1 MSCQNVNLFLRRAY
15 VKTIF
20 MACTIIAQ
28 IFLNSLPY
36 MIYLLIEFL
45 DELVFGVGEIALPFI
60 RTDLDLTYTQIGLLL
75 SLPGIIAAFIE
86 PFIGILGDVW
96 KRRVLII
103 TGGVLFTASLFL
115 TSISFSFILLL
126 FSFILFFPSS
136 GAFVSLSQANLM
148 DSDTARHE
156 QNMARWTFA
165 GSLGVLG
172 GPLLLGLFVYFGL
185 GWRGTYAALAS
196 FSTFCLLAALR
207 FLPPDS
213 LSSPTFP
220 SLHIVFDGFRA
231 ALSAL
236 KRVEVWRW
244 LLLLEFADLM
254 GDVLFSY
261 LALYFVDVARTT
273 SSQAGIA
280 VTIWLAMGLIS
291 DFLFIPFIDR
301 QKDSLKFM
309 RVTAFMECFA
319 FSVFLLTSGFIPKL
333 IVVIIVNLFNTGWYP
348 ILQGRLY
355 SSLPGQSASI
365 MAIGSVTA
373 PLAKFFPFLIGFLA
387 DQFGLQTAMW
397 ILLLGPIALL
407 IGLPRKKTLSF

>member
-1 MSCQNVNLFLRRAY
+1 
-15 VKTIF
+15 
-20 MACTIIAQ
+20 
-28 IFLNSLPY
+28 
-36 MIYLLIEFL
+36 MIYLLIEFI
-45 DELVFGVGEIALPFI
+45 DELVFGVGETAWPLF
-60 RTDLDLTYTQIGLLL
+60 RNDLHLTYTQIGLLL

-103 TGGVLFTASLFL
+103 TGGILFTLSLFM
-115 TSISFSFILLL
+115 TSTSYSFAFLLA
-126 FSFILFFPSS
+126 SFILFFPSS

-148 DSDTARHE
+148 DLDTARHE

-165 GSLGVLG
+165 GSLGVLS

-196 FSTFCLLAALR
+196 FSTLCLLAALR
-207 FLPPDS
+207 YLPPDS
-213 LSSPTFP
+213 VSTSSFP
-220 SLHIVFDGFRA
+220 SLRVVFDGFRA
-231 ALSAL
+231 AFSSL

-261 LALYFVDVARTT
+261 LALYFVDVGRATET
-273 SSQAGIA
+273 QAGVA
-280 VTIWLAMGLIS
+280 VTVWLAMGLIT
-291 DFLFIPFIDR
+291 DFLFIPFIDH
-301 QKDSLKFM
+301 QKDSM
-309 RVTAFMECFA
+309 RFLRTTAFIEVFA
-319 FSVFLLTSGFIPKL
+319 FSVFLITPGFIPKL
-333 IVVIIVNLFNTGWYP
+333 VVVILVNLFNTGWYP

-355 SSLPGQSASI
+355 SSMPGQSASI

-387 DQFGLQTAMW
+387 DKFGLQTAMW
-397 ILLLGPIALL
+397 ILILGPIALL
-407 IGLPRKKTLSF
+407 IGLPRHTTNSPISIH

>member
-1 MSCQNVNLFLRRAY
+1 MN
-15 VKTIF
+15 
-20 MACTIIAQ
+20 
-28 IFLNSLPY
+28 

-60 RTDLDLTYTQIGLLL
+60 RDDLHLTYTQIGLLL

-96 KRRVLII
+96 KRRAIII
-103 TGGVLFTASLFL
+103 TGGILFTLSLFM
-115 TSISFSFILLL
+115 TSASSSFILLL
-126 FSFILFFPSS
+126 SSFILFFPSS

-148 DSDTARHE
+148 DSDTTRHE

-165 GSLGVLG
+165 GSLGVLA

-185 GWRGTYAALAS
+185 GWRGAYAALAS
-196 FSTFCLLAALR
+196 VSSLCLLAALR
-207 FLPPDS
+207 YLPPDTVS
-213 LSSPTFP
+213 ASSFP
-220 SLHIVFDGFRA
+220 SLRIVFDGFRA
-231 ALSAL
+231 AFSAL
-236 KRVEVWRW
+236 RRLEVWRW

-254 GDVLFSY
+254 MDVLFSY
-261 LALYFVDVARTT
+261 LALYFVDVARVTEA
-273 SSQAGIA
+273 QAGIA
-280 VTIWLAMGLIS
+280 VTVWLAMGLIT

-301 QKDSLKFM
+301 QGDSIKFL
-309 RVTAFMECFA
+309 RTTALLELMAFA
-319 FSVFLLTSGFIPKL
+319 LFLLIPGFIFKL
-333 IVVIIVNLFNTGWYP
+333 IFVIFVNLFNTGWYP

-365 MAIGSVTA
+365 MAISSVIT

-397 ILLLGPIALL
+397 VLFLGPLALL
-407 IGLPRKKTLSF
+407 IGLPRRVPPLPRSR

>member
-1 MSCQNVNLFLRRAY
+1 
-15 VKTIF
+15 
-20 MACTIIAQ
+20 
-28 IFLNSLPY
+28 

-45 DELVFGVGEIALPFI
+45 DELVFGVGETAWPLF
-60 RTDLDLTYTQIGLLL
+60 RNDLHLTYTQIGLLL

-96 KRRVLII
+96 KRRVLILI
-103 TGGVLFTASLFL
+103 GGMLFTVSLFM
-115 TSISFSFILLL
+115 TSASYSFVFLLV
-126 FSFILFFPSS
+126 SFILFFPSS

-165 GSLGVLG
+165 GSFGVLS

-196 FSTFCLLAALR
+196 FSTLCLLAALR
-207 FLPPDS
+207 YLPPDPIS
-213 LSSPTFP
+213 TSSFP
-220 SLHIVFDGFRA
+220 SLRVVFDGFRA
-231 ALSAL
+231 AFASL

-254 GDVLFSY
+254 MDVLFSY
-261 LALYFVDVARTT
+261 LALYFVDVARATE
-273 SSQAGIA
+273 SQAGIA
-280 VTIWLAMGLIS
+280 VTVWLAMGLIT

-301 QKDSLKFM
+301 QKDSIRFL
-309 RVTAFMECFA
+309 RTTAIMELFA
-319 FSVFLLTSGFIPKL
+319 FAAFLLTPGFIPKL
-333 IVVIIVNLFNTGWYP
+333 IVVIAVNLFNTGWYP

-373 PLAKFFPFLIGFLA
+373 PLAKFFPFLIGLLA
-387 DQFGLQTAMW
+387 DQFDLQTAMW
-397 ILLLGPIALL
+397 ILILGPIALI
-407 IGLPRKKTLSF
+407 IGLPRRNINLIPKA

>member
-1 MSCQNVNLFLRRAY
+1 
-15 VKTIF
+15 
-20 MACTIIAQ
+20 
-28 IFLNSLPY
+28 

-45 DELVFGVGEIALPFI
+45 DELVFGVGETAWPLF
-60 RTDLDLTYTQIGLLL
+60 RNDLHLTYTQIGLLL

-96 KRRVLII
+96 KRRVLILI
-103 TGGVLFTASLFL
+103 GGMLFTVSLFM
-115 TSISFSFILLL
+115 TSASYSFVFLLV
-126 FSFILFFPSS
+126 SFILFFPSS

-165 GSLGVLG
+165 GSFGVLS

-196 FSTFCLLAALR
+196 FSTLCLLAALR
-207 FLPPDS
+207 YLPPDPIS
-213 LSSPTFP
+213 TSSFP
-220 SLHIVFDGFRA
+220 SLRVVFDGFRA
-231 ALSAL
+231 AFASL

-254 GDVLFSY
+254 MDVLFSY
-261 LALYFVDVARTT
+261 LALYFVDVARVTEA
-273 SSQAGIA
+273 QAGIA
-280 VTIWLAMGLIS
+280 VTVWLAMGLIT

-301 QKDSLKFM
+301 QKDSIRFL
-309 RVTAFMECFA
+309 RTTAIMELFA
-319 FSVFLLTSGFIPKL
+319 FAAFLLTPGFIPKL
-333 IVVIIVNLFNTGWYP
+333 IVVIAVNLFNTGWYP

-373 PLAKFFPFLIGFLA
+373 PLAKFFPFLIGLLA

-397 ILLLGPIALL
+397 ILILGPIALI
-407 IGLPRKKTLSF
+407 IGLPRRSISLIPET